1 MIQKTPKY
9 KCIICYVHGV
19 LCIVLE
25 GFIYV
30 LCAISQ
36 LPAHWHNAVQGNP
49 ASLHLH
55 FLEQR
60 GSALQPHLRS
70 SLQTLAASGKRVHKG
85 VHESAT
91 LVHPYVSGDGRD
103 WIAFRLLDQIPHWY
117 TA

>member
-1 MIQKTPKY
+1 M
-9 KCIICYVHGV
+9 
-19 LCIVLE
+19 
-25 GFIYV
+25 

-60 GSALQPHLRS
+60 GSALQPH
-70 SLQTLAASGKRVHKG
+70 HKG

-103 WIAFRLLDQIPHWY
+103 WSFQASRPNVI
-117 TA
+117 